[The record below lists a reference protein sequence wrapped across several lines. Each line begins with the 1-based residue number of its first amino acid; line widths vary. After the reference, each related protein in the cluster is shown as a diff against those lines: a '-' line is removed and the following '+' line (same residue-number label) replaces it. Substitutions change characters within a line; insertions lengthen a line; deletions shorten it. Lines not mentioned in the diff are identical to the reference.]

1 MSLGP
6 GRVRRPD
13 DWPSSHVRARAALS
27 DRLDGVIDP
36 AEEAWLETHLAACP
50 ACPAIA
56 DEYAAQ
62 RAELRALRDR
72 TPEPPRDLWARTAAA
87 IENESRFRANG
98 SAWRGR
104 RDRRSLLAPYAVLSA
119 ALVVAVIAGTLATRP
134 GALPGEPTISPE
146 IALGSSSEP
155 GLPGSVNPASD
166 APDPTPIPVP
176 GQFVAWIAQDP
187 DGGFRIKT
195 ANVDEVCPPASAEP
209 CDTAAPSSDSPIK
222 LDQSPASVFGS
233 PDGDQ
238 LIVVSKPDGSD
249 SGSVSVLPLASP
261 TTGPDP
267 SPSVEPTSSAAPSPA
282 PPTPTPSP
290 SEPAPT
296 APPSPSASSS
306 PEVSPSLAPSP
317 SVTVS
322 PSSEPGGPIQIA
334 SGVVLVGQS
343 AAYSPSGLWFAFT
356 ARPVDGS
363 TGPDIYAWKV
373 GDPLARAVTT
383 DHRSVFGSWVGDIA
397 VGSTVVSTA
406 PSGGQTGTADLSGSS
421 FLLDPSTAIITALP
435 QTGHA
440 WRPAVDPSG
449 RQAVYWAG
457 NLRANETVPEYLP
470 DNGRLVLGD
479 WGTSVVAGPSA
490 GASADPNGSPATTEP
505 AGSPSPSPSS
515 GDQTADRHETTIAA
529 GRLADWDA
537 RWDETG
543 TRLAVWIADS
553 QDPTVGWLSLY
564 RVDPFDGRIDLRK
577 PLLDAARATAGYALS
592 EGSLVWAEPPR
603 DGTASGSRIQ
613 VLAWTEDGSGTVET
627 VPGPVIVIR

>member
-27 DRLDGVIDP
+27 DRLDGVIEP

-72 TPEPPRDLWARTAAA
+72 TPEPPRDLWARTVVA

-98 SAWRGR
+98 SGWRGR
-104 RDRRSLLAPYAVLSA
+104 RDRRSLLAPYAMLSA
-119 ALVVAVIAGTLATRP
+119 ALVVAVIVGTLATRP
-134 GALPGEPTISPE
+134 ASVPDQPAFSADVARGPSATPGRTGST
-146 IALGSSSEP
+146 GSSSL
-155 GLPGSVNPASD
+155 LPD
-166 APDPTPIPVP
+166 ATPIPVP

-195 ANVDEVCPPASAEP
+195 ANVDEVCPPDAVEP

-222 LDQSPASVFGS
+222 LEQSPASVFGS
-233 PDGDQ
+233 PDGDR
-238 LIVVSKPDGSD
+238 LIVVSKPDGSG

-261 TTGPDP
+261 TTGPGS
-267 SPSVEPTSSAAPSPA
+267 SPIVAPTSSAEPSPA

-290 SEPAPT
+290 SQPT
-296 APPSPSASSS
+296 PTEAPSPSASSS

-317 SVTVS
+317 SVSVA
-322 PSSEPGGPIQIA
+322 PSSEPGGPMQIA

-343 AAYSPSGLWFAFT
+343 AAYSPSGRWFAFT
-356 ARPVDGS
+356 ARPIDGS
-363 TGPDIYAWKV
+363 AGPDIYVWKV

-397 VGSTVVSTA
+397 VGSTVVTA
-406 PSGGQTGTADLSGSS
+406 PQNGEEAGSPEMSGSS
-421 FLLDPSTAIITALP
+421 FLLDPSTAMITALP
-435 QTGHA
+435 QTGRA

-457 NLRANETVPEYLP
+457 TLRTSETVPEYGP
-470 DNGRLVLGD
+470 DTGRLVLGD
-479 WGTSVVAGPSA
+479 WGMSGAA
-490 GASADPNGSPATTEP
+490 GASADPNASSAPTEP
-505 AGSPSPSPSS
+505 VGSSSPSPSS
-515 GDQTADRHETTIAA
+515 SVADQTADRHETTIAA
-529 GRLADWDA
+529 GRMEDWDA

-564 RVDPFDGRIDLRK
+564 RVDPFDGRIDIRK

-592 EGSLVWAEPPR
+592 AGSLVWAEPSR
-603 DGTASGSRIQ
+603 DGTPGGSRIQ
-613 VLAWTEDGSGTVET
+613 VLAWTDDGAGTVET

>member
-27 DRLDGVIDP
+27 DRLDGVLDP
-36 AEEAWLETHLAACP
+36 TEEAWLEMHLAACP
-50 ACPAIA
+50 ACPTIA
-56 DEYAAQ
+56 DEYTTQ

-87 IENESRFRANG
+87 IESESRFRASSG
-98 SAWRGR
+98 AWRGR
-104 RDRRSLLAPYAVLSA
+104 RDRRSLLAPYAMLSA
-119 ALVVAVIAGTLATRP
+119 ALVVAVIVGTLATRP
-134 GALPGEPTISPE
+134 
-146 IALGSSSEP
+146 
-155 GLPGSVNPASD
+155 AS
-166 APDPTPIPVP
+166 APDQPGFSADVARGPSNTPGRTGSAGSGSLLPDATPIPVP

-195 ANVDEVCPPASAEP
+195 ANVDEVCPSDTAEP

-233 PDGDQ
+233 PDGDR
-238 LIVVSKPDGSD
+238 LIVVSKPDGSG

-261 TTGPDP
+261 TTGPGP
-267 SPSVEPTSSAAPSPA
+267 SPSIAPTSSAEPSPA
-282 PPTPTPSP
+282 PATPTPSP
-290 SEPAPT
+290 SQPSPT
-296 APPSPSASSS
+296 VAPSPSASSS

-317 SVTVS
+317 SVSVA

-343 AAYSPSGLWFAFT
+343 AAYSPSGRWFAFT
-356 ARPVDGS
+356 ARPIDGS
-363 TGPDIYAWKV
+363 AGPDIYVWKV

-397 VGSTVVSTA
+397 VGSTVVTTPQSGEEAGSTEM
-406 PSGGQTGTADLSGSS
+406 SGSS
-421 FLLDPSTAIITALP
+421 FLLDPSTAVITALP
-435 QTGHA
+435 ETGRA

-457 NLRANETVPEYLP
+457 TLRTSETVPEYGP
-470 DNGRLVLGD
+470 DAGRLVLGD
-479 WGTSVVAGPSA
+479 WGMSGAA
-490 GASADPNGSPATTEP
+490 GASADPNGSSAPTEP
-505 AGSPSPSPSS
+505 AGSPSPSPSPS
-515 GDQTADRHETTIAA
+515 VADQTADRHETTIAA
-529 GRLADWDA
+529 GRMADWDA

-564 RVDPFDGRIDLRK
+564 RVDPFDGRIDIRK

-592 EGSLVWAEPPR
+592 EGSLVWAEPSR
-603 DGTASGSRIQ
+603 DGTPGGSRIQ
-613 VLAWTEDGSGTVET
+613 VLAWTDDGAGTVET